1 MNAAGDSTRH
11 NRECCFQQ
19 NVTGSLNTN
28 ARRPPWVQQSFHL
41 TRQQALRSESRAHT
55 ELIAADK
62 HRTLIPRGHLSMF
75 KVYNYVWKHDR
86 LDLDQSSFTSLRI
99 IREEEQEITNHID
112 RKIGGVCQA
121 RWENTKNSDTFF
133 FFLSMNTCT
142 RNVVASHRCSLIMTH
157 SKGLFVIPDVQI
169 WAWCWKF
176 HVKIMLNSCRLI
188 LALN

>member
-28 ARRPPWVQQSFHL
+28 AHRPPWVQQSFHL
-41 TRQQALRSESRAHT
+41 THQQALRSESRAHT

-112 RKIGGVCQA
+112 RRIGGVCQA

-133 FFLSMNTCT
+133 FFCRWIHVQEMLWRHIAVLWSWHTQKVCSSFLMFRFGPDAGNFMSKSCWIH
-142 RNVVASHRCSLIMTH
+142 VVWSWR
-157 SKGLFVIPDVQI
+157 
-169 WAWCWKF
+169 
-176 HVKIMLNSCRLI
+176 
-188 LALN
+188 